1 VYEARKDATMEE
13 NWVKKFRVLT
23 FSLIGSGALNIG
35 LIAALG
41 LGSTSEESAPS
52 LAKKVQEQK
61 VSNMASLQAM
71 SKLSFRELVALLTNR
86 EMVEEGYAKR
96 DLALS
101 ALTAFHHFNL
111 EKALGSPVAQKR
123 EISLEEGKL
132 IELYPSFSEDQ
143 FAAVIRFAYQEKW
156 PLTAKGLF
164 ALLQK
169 LPAPRDETLE
179 QAFFVTPEF
188 YALQVLF
195 QKTGSPQENPLLLK
209 LISEGSWDLLEQFT
223 KEQTQLLDLSV
234 EKRRRLLLSYL
245 AQRSP
250 ASAELLLKTDF
261 AFVRQ
266 KFDDQGLGSVVTL
279 LPQKTEEA
287 ERFCTSLLQAPRS
300 DAVWRAAAEK
310 LYSFAG
316 EAMPEPLDL
325 KAAALRFGVA
335 AKAPAKSVPE
345 RPAAQAGRSHT
356 VKEGDS
362 LWKIAR
368 QYKVKVEEITRLN
381 ELENRPLKPGMT
393 IKIPN

>member
-1 VYEARKDATMEE
+1 MEE
-13 NWVKKFRVLT
+13 HWVKKFRMLT

-35 LIAALG
+35 LVAALM
-41 LGSTSEESAPS
+41 LGSGGDESAPS
-52 LAKKVQEQK
+52 FSAKKMQEQK
-61 VSNMASLQAM
+61 LTNMAALQGM

-86 EMVEEGYAKR
+86 EVVEESYAKR

-111 EKALGSPVAQKR
+111 EKALGAPVAQKR
-123 EISLEEGKL
+123 LISLEDVGA
-132 IELYPSFSEDQ
+132 IELYPGFSEDQ
-143 FAAVIRFAYQEKW
+143 FAAAIRFAYQEKW

-164 ALLQK
+164 ALIQK

-195 QKTGSPQENPLLLK
+195 QKSGSPQDNSPLLQLV
-209 LISEGSWDLLEQFT
+209 SEGSWDLLEQFA

-234 EKRRRLLLSYL
+234 EKRRRFLLSYL
-245 AQRSP
+245 AHRSP

-266 KFDDQGLGSVVTL
+266 RFDDQGLADFVLL
-279 LPQKTEEA
+279 LPQKSEEA
-287 ERFCTSLLQAPRS
+287 QRFCVSLLQAPRS
-300 DAVWRAAAEK
+300 DAVWRVAAEK

-316 EAMPEPLDL
+316 EAVPQPLDL
-325 KAAALRFGVA
+325 KAAALRFGVV
-335 AKAPAKSVPE
+335 AKAPAQKVPE
-345 RPAAQAGRSHT
+345 RLATARSHT

-368 QYKVKVEEITRLN
+368 QYKVKVEELSRLN
-381 ELENRPLKPGMT
+381 ELENRPLKPGMSL
-393 IKIPN
+393 KIPN